1 MKCYVSA
8 NLYCIYNGCDR
19 MDGNSRSRWIPS
31 SEEYKSS
38 EPGLNA
44 CITDEFLGS
53 CPETFGVGGKA
64 EAMSY
69 PNGF

>member
-1 MKCYVSA
+1 M
-8 NLYCIYNGCDR
+8 LTCIVFIMGVTGWMGY
-19 MDGNSRSRWIPS
+19 SRCRWIPS

-44 CITDEFLGS
+44 WITDEFLGS